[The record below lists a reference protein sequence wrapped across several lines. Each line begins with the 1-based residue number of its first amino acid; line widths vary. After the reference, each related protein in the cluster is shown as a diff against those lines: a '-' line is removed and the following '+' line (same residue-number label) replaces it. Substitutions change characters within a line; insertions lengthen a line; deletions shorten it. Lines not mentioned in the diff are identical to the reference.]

1 VEKSHDTDVRAGA
14 SSAPNT
20 AIGNINPESNRF
32 DTWQELERALS
43 LVHVAG
49 LELVAEI
56 ETGGEQSES
65 VARQRFEEALA
76 EFHDVLAVLGIL
88 PGSLRLAIPS
98 EG

>member
-1 VEKSHDTDVRAGA
+1 MEKSHDTDVRAGA

-20 AIGNINPESNRF
+20 AIGKKDQETDRF

-56 ETGGEQSES
+56 ETGGDHST
-65 VARQRFEEALA
+65 ARQKFEEALA

-88 PGSLRLAIPS
+88 PGSLRLATPS